1 MRPRRRASALVR
13 QPWNVLVPLVF
24 LQWLLLLLLTRRI
37 EHNRWLFT
45 QDGAGTYFWSTA
57 WSLAHGHLPPP
68 LVGFGW
74 PLLLAPFAAV
84 RGANYLDALPVLVLL
99 QTLVVLPLTV
109 AAVYG
114 VASRI
119 GGRWLGY
126 VSAAGWVLIP
136 YFAVAIS
143 SGSYRPAFEGTL
155 LPQGLGLTG
164 AGGVPGTAC
173 VLAAA
178 YFAVAAIDSG
188 EDAHAAIGGLLAGV
202 AIAIDASN
210 ALFLFAPAAAYAL
223 ARRGRTALV
232 FGGAVLPG
240 IVALALWQ
248 SRGLGHV
255 PHVEASIDLHRLE
268 LLRQGFRDAFYSDR
282 LAEAAFV
289 AGVLG
294 VARRSLPK
302 SAFVAGWFLPYLL
315 VRGSAAGA
323 SFGTGGWFGA
333 LMPAFPAFVIAVCSL
348 PLLVPRL
355 GERLSRA
362 REPAALGRFGRAE
375 RWLGAGAVAVAV
387 VTILVLAALPLQKQ
401 PVLLASP
408 ADLALV
414 PVVKSLTPATGTKP
428 GTVYLQWPA
437 AKTPAGAAPFY
448 VVYRSPATVPDGV
461 GCERDGAARCV
472 LGMQRL
478 GSTVSPSYSD
488 IAPPVPAGDWTYRIG
503 LAANSAADVGG
514 SGLVLLSPPVHVAV
528 PSG

>member
-1 MRPRRRASALVR
+1 VR

-45 QDGAGTYFWSTA
+45 QDGAGTSFWSTA

-74 PLLLAPFAAV
+74 PLLLAPLAAI

-99 QTLVVLPLTV
+99 QTLVVLPLMV
-109 AAVYG
+109 AAVYA

-126 VSAAGWVLIP
+126 TSAAAWVLIP

-143 SGSYRPAFEGTL
+143 SGSYRPAFEGAL

-178 YFAVAAIDSG
+178 YFAVAALDSR
-188 EDAHAAIGGLLAGV
+188 EDAHAAIGGVLAGV

-210 ALFLFAPAAAYAL
+210 ALFLVAPAAAYVL
-223 ARRGRTALV
+223 ARRGSTALV
-232 FGGAVLPG
+232 FAGAALPAV
-240 IVALALWQ
+240 VALALWQ
-248 SRGLGHV
+248 YRGLGHV
-255 PHVEASIDLHRLE
+255 PHVEAAIDPHRLE

-282 LAEAAFV
+282 IAEAAFV
-289 AGVLG
+289 AGVVG
-294 VARRSLPK
+294 IARRSLPK

-315 VRGSAAGA
+315 VRGSAASA
-323 SFGTGGWFGA
+323 SFGTGGWFGV

-362 REPAALGRFGRAE
+362 REPDAPRRFGRAE
-375 RWLGAGAVAVAV
+375 RWVGAGAIAVAV
-387 VTILVLAALPLQKQ
+387 VTILVLAVLPLQTE
-401 PVLLASP
+401 PVLVASP
-408 ADLALV
+408 ADTALV
-414 PVVKSLTPATGTKP
+414 PVVKSLAPASGAKP

-437 AKTPAGAAPFY
+437 AKTPAGATPFY
-448 VVYRSPATVPDGV
+448 VVYRSPASVPDGV
-461 GCERDGAARCV
+461 ACERDGAARCV

-478 GSTVSPSYSD
+478 GSTAALAYSD
-488 IAPPVPAGDWTYRIG
+488 IAPPVPAGEWTYRIG
-503 LAANSAADVGG
+503 LAANSAADLGG
-514 SGLVLLSPPVHVAV
+514 SGLTLLSPPVQVTV
-528 PSG
+528 PSR